1 MEDHRHRRHPLLPLP
16 SSAPGASMKLLDFSI
31 SRFHPNSCDYVL
43 PETLSLKAMPPSVPA
58 TEGDDL
64 VTPQSIGEDAVDG
77 EKSSAAAALAA
88 AAAAA
93 GRMKKSSVKSKS
105 GPKTAWRKLLSQ
117 CSQVWFFAVNWV
129 YDQPVTSNYE
139 NSSLYVLEWLLPRIG
154 LPDKIIVK
162 DLFQQEITSAV
173 TILLMVHQ

>member
-117 CSQVWFFAVNWV
+117 CSQHILAFQMIN
-129 YDQPVTSNYE
+129 
-139 NSSLYVLEWLLPRIG
+139 LLQAIMKTPHCMCWNG
-154 LPDKIIVK
+154 YYQELD
-162 DLFQQEITSAV
+162 FQTR
-173 TILLMVHQ
+173 L